1 MKFNGLMSASTLA
14 IALVAAPAFAQ
25 QVSTPTTSTDGTP
38 TEAQPNTVAGTTP
51 DGATSDRD
59 ASEIIVTAR
68 KRAESLQDVPLSVAV
83 ISGTRLQEQ
92 NINSIESLGQVT
104 AGFVYRRT
112 PNNLPNLTLR
122 GLGTGT
128 AVDAY
133 EQSVAAFI
141 DGTYAG
147 RGPEF
152 NAALFDFDRIEV
164 IRGAQASLLSKNTSL
179 GAISLATRKPGDRF
193 KADVVASYE
202 FELNSKN
209 IEAGVDVPL
218 SDTLKVRVA
227 GKYDDQGG
235 YVNDLTFGNK
245 VPSWKSYA
253 GRVVAVFNPTDNIDI
268 TGMYQHYNT
277 KTIGIPWEGYNDPT
291 GQINSLNVLAGYNGF
306 ETNVDRSKAEGG
318 SFGQTYDKTHGNRAV
333 GTINFNFGEGFT
345 LTSVS
350 AYSDFVQRRYRDTD
364 FQVGDYLNSFYTQA
378 NHQYQQEIRLS
389 SPAEGQ
395 FVDYVVGGSYFH
407 EKWFFSDYNIAR
419 CTGCSALQLSRFAQR
434 GAFATRDLQKT
445 TDWAAFGQVN
455 LHFTDTLTA
464 SGGVRYTNEKRN
476 ATMSRTLIEP
486 GAYSQV
492 VYNPFAPITLRRKEN
507 NVDGSIGLNWKPRSD
522 LLVYTAYS
530 KGTKSGGF
538 LNIAT
543 NPTTPAGRIAAEYDN
558 EIAHTF
564 EIGEKL
570 SLPNGGFFNVTFFR
584 TDIKGFQQAIYV
596 NPNYLTTARDLR
608 SQGVEIE
615 SGIQLLPG
623 LRAQGQV
630 AYANTR
636 RKDAGHFAPPG
647 APKWTGNAT
656 LTLRQPV
663 NDDITFT
670 GDVGAE
676 FRTQIFLTDENLT
689 QGFGGNFTTLY
700 TPRGQGYYFINA
712 RAGIKSTGGWEL
724 ALVGKNLNN
733 KLVYN
738 YAVAY
743 SLIGPGAYVMTNQP
757 RTIALQASFHY

>member
-1 MKFNGLMSASTLA
+1 MNRVLLNVSAMA
-14 IALVAAPAFAQ
+14 VAAMLAQPGFAQ

-51 DGATSDRD
+51 DGSTVDRD

-83 ISGTRLQEQ
+83 VSGTRLQEQ

-133 EQSVAAFI
+133 EQSVASFV

-179 GAISLATRKPGDRF
+179 GAISLTTRKPGDSF
-193 KADVVASYE
+193 KVDAVGSYE
-202 FELNSKN
+202 FELDSKT
-209 IEAGVDVPL
+209 IEAGVDLPV
-218 SDTLKVRVA
+218 SDKIKVRLA

-235 YVNDLTFGNK
+235 YVNDLTYGNK
-245 VPSWKSYA
+245 VPQWKSYA
-253 GRVVAVFNPTDNIDI
+253 GRIVTVFSPTDDLEF
-268 TGMYQHYNT
+268 TGMLQHYNT
-277 KTIGIPWEGYNDPT
+277 KTIGIAWEGYNDPT
-291 GQINSLNVLAGYNGF
+291 GQIASLNQLAGYNGF
-306 ETNVDRSKAEGG
+306 EAGGNRSKAEG
-318 SFGQTYDKTHGNRAV
+318 SIYGQTYDKTHGTRAV

-350 AYSDFVQRRYRDTD
+350 SYSDFVQRRFRDTD
-364 FQVGDYLNSFYTQA
+364 LMVGDYVNGWFTQA
-378 NHQYQQEIRLS
+378 NHQYQQEVRLS

-395 FVDYVVGGSYFH
+395 FIDYVVGGSYFH
-407 EKWFFSDYNIAR
+407 EKWFFADYNAAQ
-419 CTGCSALQLSRFAQR
+419 CNGCSALQLSRFAQR
-434 GAFATRDLQKT
+434 GTFATRDLQKT
-445 TDWAAFGQVN
+445 TDLAAFAQVN

-464 SGGVRYTNEKRN
+464 SGGIRYTNEKRN
-476 ATMSRTLIEP
+476 VVISRQLIAP
-486 GAYSQV
+486 GAFSQV
-492 VYNPFAPITLRRKEN
+492 VYNPFPATPLSRKEN
-507 NVDGSIGLNWKPRSD
+507 NVDGSIGLNWKPMSN
-522 LLVYTAYS
+522 LLVYAS
-530 KGTKSGGF
+530 AAKGTKSGGF
-538 LNIAT
+538 LNIMT

-558 EIAHTF
+558 EIAKTY

-584 TDIKGFQQAIYV
+584 TDIKGFQQAIFV

-615 SGIQLLPG
+615 AGIQLLPG

-647 APKWTGNAT
+647 APKWTGNGT

-663 NDDITFT
+663 TDNLTFT
-670 GDVGAE
+670 GDIGAE
-676 FRTQIFLTDENLT
+676 FRTSIFLTDENLT

-700 TPRGQGYYFINA
+700 VPRGQGYYFLNA
-712 RAGIKSTGGWEL
+712 RAGIKSSNGWEV
-724 ALVGKNLNN
+724 ALIGKNLND
-733 KLVYN
+733 KLVYQ
-738 YAVAY
+738 YGVPY
-743 SLIGPGAYVMTNQP
+743 TLIGPGAYVMTNQP
-757 RTIALQASFHY
+757 RTIALQVSVHY